1 MAYDLAAP
9 EPGRGA
15 GTIVRYVIGVVL
27 GAAVLV
33 VLFGQ
38 RSDLVA
44 ARHEFRHLAIGWIV
58 ASVLA
63 EGTSLAGFGLLQHR
77 VLRAAGTRV
86 PLPGLVALSLANEAI
101 ANTVPAG
108 PALSCVYRYR
118 YYRQRGASEA
128 SAGWCVF
135 TVLIAQAVSMALLLL
150 AGVLIA
156 MLASASAGSAGV
168 AAVGAVIVIGGL
180 AVLIR
185 RDLVL
190 RLVGAL
196 VRTAQRVT
204 GHPREDRCTRIDAAL
219 ARMREIPLDA
229 RSTATVVVIAIG
241 VWACDFLCLICSFGA
256 IHARVPWGGVLLAYG
271 AAQAASALPIVPGGL
286 GIVEGSLAVIL
297 AAYGVARIP
306 AISAALAYRLVSFW
320 LSIAVGWVS
329 VGAIAYRARRRGQR
343 LLPETAPD
351 VAGPDVARAEASEPD
366 VGEPDADEPA
376 LA

>member
-1 MAYDLAAP
+1 VAYDLAAP
-9 EPGRGA
+9 KPGRSA
-15 GTIVRYVIGVVL
+15 GTIVRYVIGVAL
-27 GAAVLV
+27 GIAVLV
-33 VLFGQ
+33 VLLRQ
-38 RSDLVA
+38 RGDLMA
-44 ARHEFRHLAIGWIV
+44 ARHEFRHLAVGWIV

-77 VLRAAGTRV
+77 VLRAAGTHI

-108 PALSCVYRYR
+108 SALSCVYRYR

-135 TVLIAQAVSMALLLL
+135 TVLIAQAVSMSLLLL
-150 AGVLIA
+150 VGVLVA
-156 MLASASAGSAGV
+156 MLASASVGSAGV
-168 AAVGAVIVIGGL
+168 AAVGAVIVIAGV

-190 RLVGAL
+190 RLVGLL
-196 VRTAQRVT
+196 VRTARRVT
-204 GHPREDRCTRIDAAL
+204 GHPREARCARIEAAL

-229 RSTATVVVIAIG
+229 RSTVTVVAIAVG

-256 IHARVPWGGVLLAYG
+256 IHAKVPWGGVLLAYG

-329 VGAIAYRARRRGQR
+329 VGMIAYRARRKIGRSQ
-343 LLPETAPD
+343 PE
-351 VAGPDVARAEASEPD
+351 S
-366 VGEPDADEPA
+366 EPDADEPA

>member
-1 MAYDLAAP
+1 VAYDLAAP
-9 EPGRGA
+9 EPGRSA
-15 GTIVRYVIGVVL
+15 GTIVRYVIGVAL
-27 GAAVLV
+27 GITVLV
-33 VLFGQ
+33 VLLRQ
-38 RSDLVA
+38 RGDLVA
-44 ARHEFRHLAIGWIV
+44 ARHEFRHLAVGWVV

-77 VLRAAGTRV
+77 VLHLAGTRM

-118 YYRQRGASEA
+118 YYRQRGATEA

-135 TVLIAQAVSMALLLL
+135 TVLIAQAVSMSLLLL
-150 AGVLIA
+150 IGVLVA
-156 MLASASAGSAGV
+156 MLASASVGSAGV

-180 AVLIR
+180 AILIR

-190 RLVGAL
+190 RLVGML
-196 VRTAQRVT
+196 VRACQRVT
-204 GHPREDRCTRIDAAL
+204 GRPRPAGRARVEAAL
-219 ARMREIPLDA
+219 ARMREIPLSA
-229 RSTATVVVIAIG
+229 TSTAAVVAIALA
-241 VWACDFLCLICSFGA
+241 VWAADFLCLICSFSA
-256 IHARVPWGGVLLAYG
+256 IHARVPWAGVLLAYG

-297 AAYGVARIP
+297 AAYGVARVP

-329 VGAIAYRARRRGQR
+329 VGMIAYRARRKG
-343 LLPETAPD
+343 E
-351 VAGPDVARAEASEPD
+351 GPAVES
-366 VGEPDADEPA
+366 EPDADEPA

>member
-9 EPGRGA
+9 KPGRGA
-15 GTIVRYVIGVVL
+15 GTIARYVIGVAL
-27 GAAVLV
+27 GVAVLV
-33 VLFGQ
+33 ILFGQ
-38 RSDLVA
+38 RGDLVA
-44 ARHEFRHLAIGWIV
+44 ARHEFHHLAAGWIV

-77 VLRAAGTRV
+77 VLHAAGTRM

-150 AGVLIA
+150 VGVLVA
-156 MLASASAGSAGV
+156 MLASASASVGGAGV

-180 AVLIR
+180 AVLVR

-190 RLVGAL
+190 RLVGVL
-196 VRTAQRVT
+196 VRAAQRVT
-204 GHPREDRCTRIDAAL
+204 GHPREDRCVRIDAAL

-229 RSTATVVVIAIG
+229 RSTVTVVVIASG

-297 AAYGVARIP
+297 SAYGVARIP

-329 VGAIAYRARRRGQR
+329 VGTIAYRARRKGQR
-343 LLPETAPD
+343 LLPET
-351 VAGPDVARAEASEPD
+351 EPD
-366 VGEPDADEPA
+366 VGPPAPDGII
-376 LA
+376 

>member
-9 EPGRGA
+9 KPGRSA
-15 GTIVRYVIGVVL
+15 GTIVRYLIGIVL
-27 GAAVLV
+27 GVAVLV
-33 VLFGQ
+33 VLLRQ
-38 RSDLVA
+38 RGDLVA
-44 ARHEFRHLAIGWIV
+44 ARHEFRHLAAGWIV

-63 EGTSLAGFGLLQHR
+63 EGASLAAYGLLQHR
-77 VLRAAGTRV
+77 VLHAAGTRM

-118 YYRQRGASEA
+118 YYRRRGASEA

-150 AGVLIA
+150 VGVLVA
-156 MLASASAGSAGV
+156 MLASATVGSAGV
-168 AAVGAVIVIGGL
+168 AAVGAVIVIAGL

-185 RDLVL
+185 RDLLL
-190 RLVGAL
+190 RLVGQL
-196 VRTAQRVT
+196 VRAVQRVT
-204 GHPREDRCTRIDAAL
+204 RHPAQERCDRIHAAL
-219 ARMREIPLDA
+219 ARMQEIPLDA
-229 RSTATVVVIAIG
+229 RSTVTVVAISVG

-256 IHARVPWGGVLLAYG
+256 IHAQVPWGGVLLAYG

-297 AAYGVARIP
+297 SAYGVARVP
-306 AISAALAYRLVSFW
+306 AITAALAYRLVSFW

-329 VGAIAYRARRRGQR
+329 VGVIAYRGRRRGEPV
-343 LLPETAPD
+343 LPEAEPE
-351 VAGPDVARAEASEPD
+351 AAEAAP
-366 VGEPDADEPA
+366 PA
-376 LA
+376 PA

>member
-9 EPGRGA
+9 KPGRGA
-15 GTIVRYVIGVVL
+15 GTIARYVIGVAL
-27 GAAVLV
+27 GVAVLV
-33 VLFGQ
+33 ILFGQ
-38 RSDLVA
+38 RGDLVA
-44 ARHEFRHLAIGWIV
+44 ARHEFHHLAAGWIV

-77 VLRAAGTRV
+77 VLHAAGTRM

-150 AGVLIA
+150 VGVLVA
-156 MLASASAGSAGV
+156 MLASASVGSAGV

-180 AVLIR
+180 AVLVR

-190 RLVGAL
+190 RLVGAA
-196 VRTAQRVT
+196 VRAAQRVT
-204 GHPREDRCTRIDAAL
+204 GHPREDRCVRIDAAL
-219 ARMREIPLDA
+219 ARMREIPLGA
-229 RSTATVVVIAIG
+229 RSTVTVVAIAVG
-241 VWACDFLCLICSFGA
+241 VWSCDFLCLICSFGA

-297 AAYGVARIP
+297 SAYGVARIP

-329 VGAIAYRARRRGQR
+329 VGMIAYRARRKGQR
-343 LLPETAPD
+343 LLPE
-351 VAGPDVARAEASEPD
+351 SEPEAE
-366 VGEPDADEPA
+366 EPDADEPA

>member
-9 EPGRGA
+9 KPGRGA
-15 GTIVRYVIGVVL
+15 GTIARYVIGVAL
-27 GAAVLV
+27 GVAVLV
-33 VLFGQ
+33 ILFGQ
-38 RSDLVA
+38 RADLVA
-44 ARHEFRHLAIGWIV
+44 ARHEFHHLAVGWIV

-77 VLRAAGTRV
+77 VLHAAGTRM

-150 AGVLIA
+150 VGVLVA
-156 MLASASAGSAGV
+156 MLASASVGSAGV

-190 RLVGAL
+190 RLIGL
-196 VRTAQRVT
+196 LLRTTQRVT
-204 GHPREDRCTRIDAAL
+204 GHPREDRCVRIDAAL
-219 ARMREIPLDA
+219 ARMREIPLGA
-229 RSTATVVVIAIG
+229 RSMVTVVVIAAG

-256 IHARVPWGGVLLAYG
+256 IHARVPWAGVLLAYG

-297 AAYGVARIP
+297 SAYGVARIP

-329 VGAIAYRARRRGQR
+329 VGTIAYRARRKGQR
-343 LLPETAPD
+343 LLPDSAPD
-351 VAGPDVARAEASEPD
+351 VEGSDI
-366 VGEPDADEPA
+366 GEPDADEPA

>member
-1 MAYDLAAP
+1 VAYDLAAP
-9 EPGRGA
+9 KPGRRA
-15 GTIVRYVIGVVL
+15 GTIVRYVIGVAL
-27 GAAVLV
+27 GIAVLII
-33 VLFGQ
+33 LFGQ
-38 RSDLVA
+38 RGDLMA
-44 ARHEFRHLAIGWIV
+44 ARHEFRHLGVGWIV

-77 VLRAAGTRV
+77 VLHAAGARM

-118 YYRQRGASEA
+118 YYRRRGASEA

-150 AGVLIA
+150 VGVLVA
-156 MLASASAGSAGV
+156 MLASASVGSAGV

-190 RLVGAL
+190 RLIGRL
-196 VRTAQRVT
+196 VRATQRVT
-204 GHPREDRCTRIDAAL
+204 GRPREDRCVRIHAAL
-219 ARMREIPLDA
+219 ARMQEIPLDA
-229 RSTATVVVIAIG
+229 RSTVTVVAIAIG

-256 IHARVPWGGVLLAYG
+256 IHAHVPWGGVLLAYG
-271 AAQAASALPIVPGGL
+271 AAQAASALPVVPGGL

-297 AAYGVARIP
+297 SAYGVARVP

-329 VGAIAYRARRRGQR
+329 VGMIAYRARRKGG
-343 LLPETAPD
+343 LPEL
-351 VAGPDVARAEASEPD
+351 AS
-366 VGEPDADEPA
+366 EPDADEPA
-376 LA
+376 PA